1 MTTALPSKTATTVSL
16 TQIRA
21 FIQDRKSDHR
31 LLQILMAHFD
41 AVPAAAM
48 LRHRVPMNSWR
59 DDQVDGAS
67 FHADL
72 IRAVDR
78 RIPTAKASRHLRP
91 ALRILDRFGFEPL
104 PEIDVDDLVIESAS
118 LGIRG
123 KLDLMGHLRG
133 RPAVVEIKTMHR
145 IPDTFAHLEHAVQAS
160 LLFALAWD
168 RAPKKDVDRV
178 AILYVESVAPHRAF
192 LLEVQ
197 QPHQFIHVGSRIA
210 AHLIGRI

>member
-1 MTTALPSKTATTVSL
+1 MTTALHSKKASTVSL

-21 FIQDRKSDHR
+21 FIQGRKSDHR
-31 LLQILMAHFD
+31 LLQILKAHFD

-48 LRHRVPMNSWR
+48 LRHRVPVNAWR
-59 DDQVDGAS
+59 DDQVDGAA

-78 RIPTAKASRHLRP
+78 RIPAAKASRHLRP

-104 PEIDVDDLVIESAS
+104 PEIDVGDLLIESAS

-133 RPAVVEIKTMHR
+133 HPAVVEIKTMHR

-168 RAPKKDVDRV
+168 RAPKKDTDRV
-178 AILYVESVAPHRAF
+178 AVLYVESTAPHRAF
-192 LLEVQ
+192 LLEIQ
-197 QPHQFIHVGSRIA
+197 RPHKFINVGSQIA
-210 AHLIGRI
+210 AHLLGRV